1 MLLDISENLVNSK
14 FSCSKVATTLIA
26 YKTSETKPPNYLF
39 ACILSFVAFFTIIP
53 KVPRMMRNTGK
64 YAAQIPANVTPY
76 LNAKMKPP
84 TALKRA
90 NSILEYYSPIALC
103 IDSKISPI

>member
-1 MLLDISENLVNSK
+1 M
-14 FSCSKVATTLIA
+14 
-26 YKTSETKPPNYLF
+26 
-39 ACILSFVAFFTIIP
+39 P
-53 KVPRMMRNTGK
+53 KVPRMIRNTGK
-64 YAAQIPANVTPY
+64 YATQIPANVTPY

-103 IDSKISPI
+103 IDSKISPIYVGSYSILLFSKKPISYLKRAVK